1 MSGGLDGTVRIW
13 VDVDDDDD
21 GVGGMNG
28 LKIENENG
36 EADVDI
42 DMVKVERDD
51 DDYDEARMNGD
62 GAEQSPERDLS
73 RRRSSQRSPDRM
85 EED

>member
-1 MSGGLDGTVRIW
+1 LDGTVRIW
-13 VDVDDDDD
+13 VDMDEDDA

-28 LKIENENG
+28 LKIEQDAE
-36 EADVDI
+36 EADV

-51 DDYDEARMNGD
+51 DDYDAHINGSR
-62 GAEQSPERDLS
+62 GERSPERGVNQ
-73 RRRSSQRSPDRM
+73 RRSDERSPDRM